1 MLVSRAMFS
10 KACMYAIRA
19 VVLMASD
26 SRSSTRWNLE
36 RIIQGTDAP
45 PSFMAK
51 VLQQLVHAGIVESTK
66 GPGGG
71 FALAPEV
78 SLGLRLK
85 DVVVAIDGDFL
96 LSGCALGFPKCDARK
111 PCPVHDE
118 MTRIRERLDAMLS
131 GTEIH
136 RLGAELLAGEVFL
149 RNKR

>member
-1 MLVSRAMFS
+1 
-10 KACMYAIRA
+10 
-19 VVLMASD
+19 MASD
-26 SRSSTRWNLE
+26 NGPGTRWNLE
-36 RIIQGTDAP
+36 RIVQGTDAP

-51 VLQQLVHAGIVESTK
+51 VLQQLVHAGMVESTK

-71 FALAPEV
+71 FSLSPEIAA
-78 SLGLRLK
+78 GLRLK

-96 LSGCALGFPKCDARK
+96 LAGCALGFPKCDARK

-118 MTRIRERLDAMLS
+118 MTLIRERLDAMLS
-131 GTEIH
+131 STEIQ

>member
-1 MLVSRAMFS
+1 MFS

-26 SRSSTRWNLE
+26 NGPGTRWNLE
-36 RIIQGTDAP
+36 RIVQGTDAP

-51 VLQQLVHAGIVESTK
+51 VLQQLVHAGMVESTK

-71 FALAPEV
+71 FSLSPEIAA
-78 SLGLRLK
+78 GLRLK

-96 LSGCALGFPKCDARK
+96 LAGCALGFPKCDARK

-118 MTRIRERLDAMLS
+118 MTLIRERLDAMLS
-131 GTEIH
+131 STEIQ